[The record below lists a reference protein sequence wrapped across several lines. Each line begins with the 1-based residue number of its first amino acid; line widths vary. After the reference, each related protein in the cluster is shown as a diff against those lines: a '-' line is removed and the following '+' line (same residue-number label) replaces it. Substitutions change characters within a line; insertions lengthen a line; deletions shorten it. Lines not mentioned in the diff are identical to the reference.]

1 MRASDLSPRAD
12 KSVNMVDKINV
23 FLKTRET
30 ELLDQ
35 KLSEAQ
41 NFDLYRATENY
52 KAGLLLLP
60 LWSVL
65 LYILRFSL
73 RNLLSQNLVH
83 NFLQPIKSEKRQFYA
98 WIKRFVQSRRTCQKY
113 WVFTPY
119 PSPTP
124 SVYLKLSFVVGCL
137 NILKGVWSSI
147 VKLIS
152 QN

>member
-65 LYILRFSL
+65 Y
-73 RNLLSQNLVH
+73 
-83 NFLQPIKSEKRQFYA
+83 
-98 WIKRFVQSRRTCQKY
+98 TY
-113 WVFTPY
+113 WDFHY
-119 PSPTP
+119 EICC
-124 SVYLKLSFVVGCL
+124 LKT
-137 NILKGVWSSI
+137 
-147 VKLIS
+147 
-152 QN
+152 

>member
-1 MRASDLSPRAD
+1 
-12 KSVNMVDKINV
+12 MVDKINV

-30 ELLDQ
+30 ALLDQ

-83 NFLQPIKSEKRQFYA
+83 NFLTANQIWETTILRVEKTVRPITKNLPEVLGFHA
-98 WIKRFVQSRRTCQKY
+98 
-113 WVFTPY
+113 
-119 PSPTP
+119 
-124 SVYLKLSFVVGCL
+124 LSFSYPVNL
-137 NILKGVWSSI
+137 LET
-147 VKLIS
+147 
-152 QN
+152 